1 MPSDLYPLLKIWA
14 DFCRNCGR
22 GHLNEVAVNGDCDVG
37 DRVIY
42 HDPTPLHGVF
52 HAVVTGRVTMPSGTV
67 RVELDLEDPRPGDPP
82 FRFAT
87 GREVHAASEMC
98 SRCTTDISVAGA
110 RSVFS

>member
-1 MPSDLYPLLKIWA
+1 M
-14 DFCRNCGR
+14 NG
-22 GHLNEVAVNGDCDVG
+22 VAVNGDCEVG

-52 HAVVTGRVTMPSGTV
+52 HAVVSGRVVMPSGTV

-87 GREVHAASEMC
+87 GREVHAASEVCTRC
-98 SRCTTDISVAGA
+98 STDRSVAGA
-110 RSVFS
+110 RTVFS